1 MVLYGKVASKLID
14 EGVISAP
21 RTKRL
26 GLQWVRDK
34 TPSNPYFD
42 KSSGF
47 TLIKDQIT
55 QFVLTNKGERVMLP
69 DFGTTLMNFVFEPFT
84 STLASTLAKELQEG
98 MIKYVPNVKVNAIR
112 FFQDDNMHGFGL
124 PGIRLQMA
132 VSPEKSSNVI
142 NIQVTI

>member
-1 MVLYGKVASKLID
+1 MVLYGKVASKLTD

-26 GLQWVRDK
+26 GLQWASEK

-42 KSSGF
+42 KSSGY
-47 TLIKDQIT
+47 TLIRDQIT

-84 STLASTLAKELQEG
+84 STLAATLAEELQSG
-98 MIKYVPNVKVNAIR
+98 MFKYVPNVKVNTIR

-124 PGIRLQMA
+124 PGVRVQMA
-132 VSPEKSSNVI
+132 VSPDKSTNII
-142 NIQVTI
+142 NIEVKI

>member
-1 MVLYGKVASKLID
+1 MVLYGKVASKLIN

-26 GLQWVRDK
+26 GLQWVGEK
-34 TPSNPYFD
+34 TSSNPYFD
-42 KSSGF
+42 KSSGY

-55 QFVLTNKGERVMLP
+55 QFILTNKGERVMLP

-84 STLASTLAKELQEG
+84 STLAATLAKELQEG
-98 MIKYVPNVKVNAIR
+98 MIRYVPNVKVNAIR

-124 PGIRLQMA
+124 PGVRVQMA
-132 VSPEKSSNVI
+132 VSPNKSTNII
-142 NIQVTI
+142 NIEVKI

>member
-26 GLQWVRDK
+26 GLQWASHK
-34 TPSNPYFD
+34 THSNPYFD
-42 KSSGF
+42 KSSGY

-84 STLASTLAKELQEG
+84 STLAATLAKELQEG

-124 PGIRLQMA
+124 PGVRVQMA
-132 VSPEKSSNVI
+132 VSPNKSSNVI
-142 NIQVTI
+142 NIEVKI